1 MILITLITFIETR
14 RRIVPQ
20 AYALPRFN
28 PERSSHPRR
37 CSNELVLLKPR
48 AMRPRSRRR
57 PSPRGAF
64 KRRGLQSSTAAVLRW
79 GESPCAALCRTAKPR
94 RRSTVMMMPAHSR
107 EPRGNE
113 AGLYL
118 HTQRAKRGV
127 SGYALLAT
135 PVIGESRR
143 RQCVRCAIQGRKRTG
158 WPRQAETCSHLKSFS
173 GHRRVGQNW
182 QGER

>member
-48 AMRPRSRRR
+48 AMRPRRRRR
-57 PSPRGAF
+57 PSPRGVF
-64 KRRGLQSSTAAVLRW
+64 KRRNGRGLQSSTAAVLRW
-79 GESPCAALCRTAKPR
+79 GESPCAALCCTAKPR

-113 AGLYL
+113 AGLDL
-118 HTQRAKRGV
+118 HTQRAKCGV
-127 SGYALLAT
+127 SGYALRAT
-135 PVIGESRR
+135 PIIGESRR
-143 RQCVRCAIQGRKRTG
+143 RHCVRHTDRDGKERDGLVKPKRA
-158 WPRQAETCSHLKSFS
+158 RI
-173 GHRRVGQNW
+173 
-182 QGER
+182 